1 MIKLIEQD
9 YLNLKKIIRMIND
22 TNSEYNFPESRIKKN
37 NFLIDLQFILIH
49 ETNEKNKKLFSK
61 IIQLFSDLA

>member
-1 MIKLIEQD
+1 VIKLIEQD

-22 TNSEYNFPESRIKKN
+22 TNSEYDFPESRIKKK

-49 ETNEKNKKLFSK
+49 ETNEKNKELFSK
-61 IIQLFSDLA
+61 INQLFSDLA